1 MWRSS
6 SPSAGSMSR
15 TETVRSWVLNSGRS
29 SHEGCGVGRPRPS
42 NRWHLDEMVI
52 RIASRHMYLWR
63 AVDDEGEVLEILV
76 QRRRDKCA
84 SVKLMRKLLRKQGFA
99 PKTVTTASCARTT
112 QLLTLYTTPVVY
124 LYLGRLTRQPM
135 ANRR

>member
-1 MWRSS
+1 MTIL
-6 SPSAGSMSR
+6 AGVPGVESR
-15 TETVRSWVLNSGRS
+15 LTIRRLR
-29 SHEGCGVGRPRPS
+29 CGRPRPS

-52 RIASRHMYLWR
+52 RIAGKHMYLWR

-84 SVKLMRKLLRKQGFA
+84 AVKLMRKLLRKQGFA

-112 QLLTLYTTPVVY
+112 LPSSIS
-124 LYLGRLTRQPM
+124 GFP
-135 ANRR
+135 